1 MDVVFFF
8 WCMPSQHSVVQIH
21 HNRHVLFIVRATVSH
36 INSVSFVDFYLFS
49 AVLHHTAHV
58 QFCCLSSR
66 LGDRASARQTYGDGR
81 QPTKTE
87 SERRNC
93 AQHNIAIY
101 LFEALIARTAHNGK
115 SNGETKK
122 GCITLQFFIR
132 SMHLHIAFGCGSKKN
147 CNQRNQSRHLDNID
161 LIDRVCCVG
170 VAEPFH
176 SVLCI
181 LWSIG
186 ATMKKMHVK

>member
-1 MDVVFFF
+1 MAINSAMRGASENGCGFFF

-115 SNGETKK
+115 SNGEKK
-122 GCITLQFFIR
+122 KR
-132 SMHLHIAFGCGSKKN
+132 MHYFAVL
-147 CNQRNQSRHLDNID
+147 
-161 LIDRVCCVG
+161 
-170 VAEPFH
+170 H
-176 SVLCI
+176 SVDAFAHCI
-181 LWSIG
+181 RLWQQEKLQPTKSIPPSG
-186 ATMKKMHVK
+186 QH